1 MLSRLKDVLDNF
13 VKRGPADKEQI
24 EALVKEI
31 QRVLI
36 QSDVDVKLVFE
47 LSKRIKERALKEELP
62 AGITRKEHVIKVVYE
77 ELVNVLGA
85 KKADIKLDKQKIL
98 LLGLYGS
105 GKTTTAIKLAYFFK
119 KRGLKV
125 CVVGCDVHRAA
136 AFEQLKQLGEKYGIE
151 VFGNADEKNSAKILE
166 KALPGLKNFDVIIV
180 DSAGRSALDEELMQ
194 EIKSV
199 VDILKPDEKWLVLS
213 ADIGQAA
220 GTQAKAFSEAVG
232 ITGVIVTK
240 MDSSAKGGG
249 AISACYAS
257 GAGVKFIGTGEKADD
272 LEVYDPVRFVSR
284 ILGMGDLETL
294 LEKVREAFREED
306 AKKILEGE
314 FTLVDFY
321 NQIENVK
328 KMGSLSKI
336 LEMLPL
342 PGIKIPKEMIEVQEE
357 KFQKWKYIIDS
368 MTIEERNNP
377 DIINRSRIE
386 RIAKGSGTKPEEVK
400 ELLKAYRQMK
410 TMIKKFRKGR
420 FMKRGMIRSLGTN
433 LPF

>member
-1 MLSRLKDVLDNF
+1 MLSRLKDALDNF
-13 VKRGPADKEQI
+13 MRKGPADKEQVEI
-24 EALVKEI
+24 LVKEI
-31 QRVLI
+31 QRALI
-36 QSDVDVKLVFE
+36 QADVDVKLVFE
-47 LSKRIKERALKEELP
+47 LSKSIKERAFREELP

-77 ELVNVLGA
+77 ELVNILGGERSEVRM
-85 KKADIKLDKQKIL
+85 DKQKIL

-105 GKTTTAIKLAYFFK
+105 GKTTTSIKLAYFFK
-119 KRGLKV
+119 KRGLRA
-125 CVVGCDVHRAA
+125 CVIGCDIHRPA
-136 AFEQLKQLGEKYGIE
+136 AFEQLKQLGEKYGID
-151 VFGNADEKNSAKILE
+151 VYGNAREKDAAKLL
-166 KALPGLKNFDVIIV
+166 KKLLPELKQFDVIIV
-180 DSAGRSALDEELMQ
+180 DSAGRSALDQELMN
-194 EIKSV
+194 EIKAV
-199 VDILKPDEKWLVLS
+199 NDVLKADEKWLVLS

-220 GTQAKAFSEAVG
+220 STQAKAFSEAVG
-232 ITGVIVTK
+232 ITGVVITK

-257 GAGVKFIGTGEKADD
+257 GATVKFIGTGEKVDD
-272 LEVYDPVRFVSR
+272 LEIYDPVRFVSR

-294 LEKVREAFREED
+294 LEKAREAFKEED

-314 FTLVDFY
+314 FTLLEFY
-321 NQIENVK
+321 SQIENVR

-342 PGIKIPKEMIEVQEE
+342 PGIKIPKDMVEVQEE
-357 KFQKWKYIIDS
+357 KFKKWKYIIDS
-368 MTIEERNNP
+368 MTPEERANP

-410 TMIKKFRKGR
+410 SMIKKFKKGK
-420 FMKRGMIRSLGTN
+420 FLKRGMMKNMGA

>member
-1 MLSRLKDVLDNF
+1 MLSRLKEALDNF
-13 VKRGPADKEQI
+13 VRKGPADKEHI

-47 LSKRIKERALKEELP
+47 ISKRIKERAMKEELP
-62 AGITRKEHVIKVVYE
+62 AGITRKEHVVKVVYE
-77 ELVNVLGA
+77 ELVKVLGEER
-85 KKADIKLDKQKIL
+85 ADIKLDKQKIL
-98 LLGLYGS
+98 LMGLYGS
-105 GKTTTAIKLAYFFK
+105 GKTTSAIKLAYFFK

-125 CVVGCDVHRAA
+125 CVVGCDVYRPA
-136 AFEQLKQLGEKYGIE
+136 AFEQLKQLGDKHNIDVYGDTREKDA
-151 VFGNADEKNSAKILE
+151 VKLLKKL
-166 KALPGLKNFDVIIV
+166 LPELKRFDVVIV
-180 DSAGRSALDEELMQ
+180 DSAGRSALDEELME
-194 EIKSV
+194 EIKSLADV
-199 VDILKPDEKWLVLS
+199 LKPDEKWLVLS

-220 GTQAKAFSEAVG
+220 GTQAKAFNEAVG

-257 GAGVKFIGTGEKADD
+257 GASVKFIGTGEKVED
-272 LEVYDPVRFVSR
+272 LEIYDPVRFVSR

-294 LEKVREAFREED
+294 LEKAKEAFREED

-314 FTLVDFY
+314 FTLIDFY
-321 NQIENVK
+321 NQIENVR

-357 KFQKWKYIIDS
+357 KFQKWKYMIDS
-368 MTIEERNNP
+368 MTMEERTNP
-377 DIINRSRIE
+377 EIINRSRIE
-386 RIAKGSGTKPEEVK
+386 RIARGSGTKPEEVK
-400 ELLKAYRQMK
+400 ELLKAYKQMK
-410 TMIKKFRKGR
+410 TMLKKFKKGK
-420 FMKRGMIRSLGTN
+420 FMRRSMLKSGSMN